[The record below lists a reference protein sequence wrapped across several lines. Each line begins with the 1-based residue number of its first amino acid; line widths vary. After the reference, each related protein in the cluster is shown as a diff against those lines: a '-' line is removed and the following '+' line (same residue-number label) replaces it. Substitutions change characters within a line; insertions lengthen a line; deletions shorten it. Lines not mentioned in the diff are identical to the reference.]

1 MELHTLYLEMLNMSA
16 NIFIYND
23 IYRRGGQS
31 IVIVSLAC
39 CEMITQQTC
48 NSRIQR
54 VLSDLEC
61 VELGFANFTMI

>member
-31 IVIVSLAC
+31 IVKVSLAC
-39 CEMITQQTC
+39 C
-48 NSRIQR
+48 
-54 VLSDLEC
+54 
-61 VELGFANFTMI
+61 